1 MLTILIVDDTIVYRS
16 IMRSVVEALPG
27 CVVAAT
33 AANGADAL
41 ECLKRGGI
49 NLVLLDV
56 EMPVMNGLD
65 TLVAIR
71 QRHPDVKVVMVS
83 AANRSA
89 ADITIRAL
97 ELGALDFIPK
107 PDTGDPDSSKAF
119 LVQALQGVVATCSPK
134 SEAARE
140 PAPVRVA
147 ATAAPA
153 AASVPKG
160 KIEIVL
166 IGISTG
172 GPVALSQLI
181 PSLPGTLGVPV
192 AIVQHMPPVFTESL
206 ARNLDRQ
213 STLAV
218 CEGRDGQQVR
228 ANEVYIAPG
237 GKHMLLRRGATGE
250 VMLGLN
256 ENPPENN
263 CRPAVDVLFRSG
275 AALFGAG
282 ALCVV
287 MTGMG
292 SDGREGARA
301 LRRQGAL
308 VLTQDEST
316 CVVYGMPRAVVEAG
330 LSQEA
335 IPLPHL
341 AARIAGLVHGVTGG
355 GHG

>member
-1 MLTILIVDDTIVYRS
+1 MLSVLIVDDTIVYRS
-16 IMRSVVEALPG
+16 ILRGVIDAVPG
-27 CVVAAT
+27 CSVAAT

-49 NLVLLDV
+49 DVVLLDV

-65 TLVAIR
+65 TLRHIR
-71 QRHPDVKVVMVS
+71 QQYPGVKTIMVS

-107 PDTGDPDSSKAF
+107 PETSDPAASKLF
-119 LVQALQGVVATCSPK
+119 LVDALQRVLATCAP
-134 SEAARE
+134 AARE
-140 PAPVRVA
+140 R
-147 ATAAPA
+147 APA
-153 AASVPKG
+153 AALAVAAPTARRASGGRV
-160 KIEIVL
+160 EMVV
-166 IGISTG
+166 IGVSTG

-181 PSLPGTLGVPV
+181 PSLPGDLGVPV
-192 AIVQHMPPVFTESL
+192 AVVQHMPPVFTESL
-206 ARNLDRQ
+206 ARSLDRQ
-213 STLAV
+213 ASLCV
-218 CEGRDGQQVR
+218 SEGQEGQVVR

-237 GKHMLLRRGATGE
+237 GKHMLLRRGLNGE
-250 VMLGLN
+250 VSLGLN
-256 ENPPENN
+256 ENPPESN
-263 CRPAVDVLFRSG
+263 CRPAADVLFRSA
-275 AALFGAG
+275 AALYGAQ

-301 LRRQGAL
+301 MRRQGSL
-308 VLTQDEST
+308 VVTQDEAT

-330 LSQEA
+330 LSDEVV
-335 IPLPHL
+335 PLGQL
-341 AARIAGLVHGVTGG
+341 AARITALVRGGTGD

>member
-71 QRHPDVKVVMVS
+71 ERHPEVKVVMVS

-107 PDTGDPDSSKAF
+107 PETGDPDSSRAF
-119 LVQALQGVVATCSPK
+119 LIQALQGVIATCSPEQGATK
-134 SEAARE
+134 KAAPL
-140 PAPVRVA
+140 PAASPV
-147 ATAAPA
+147 AAPA
-153 AASVPKG
+153 PGG
-160 KIEIVL
+160 KVDIVV
-166 IGISTG
+166 IGVSTG

-181 PSLPGTLGVPV
+181 PALPGTLGVPV

-213 STLAV
+213 SSLTV
-218 CEGRDGQQVR
+218 CEGRDGQLVR
-228 ANEVYIAPG
+228 PNEVYIAPG
-237 GKHMLLRRGATGE
+237 GKHMLLRRGPTGE
-250 VMLGLN
+250 VTLGLN

-263 CRPAVDVLFRSG
+263 CRPAVDVLFRS
-275 AALFGAG
+275 AAAIFGSA

-301 LRRQGAL
+301 LRRQGAF
-308 VLTQDEST
+308 VLTQNEST

-335 IPLPHL
+335 LPLPHL
-341 AARIAGLVHGVTGG
+341 ASRITGLVQGIRGGAHG
-355 GHG
+355 